1 MTRSRGLC
9 SWIIPV
15 LAVSWASVMT
25 ASGQDV
31 ADMPDA
37 LALTAVSVPVPLSE
51 TAAARVDPRIR
62 LVMSLAGK
70 TESAYAGIGRSMVL
84 AGESPSAIRFPVL
97 VRSSLS
103 DGELAALGAIVES
116 RAGDIVTAEV
126 LPGNM
131 DRLASHPGVLRVEG
145 SYWLAPSLDVS
156 IPEVRADLINQ
167 GVPSDRYT
175 GAGVLF
181 GLIDDGI
188 DITHQDFINGGGSR
202 ILYIW
207 DHNRRS
213 DFTPPSGYTYG
224 HEYTKA
230 DIDAGRATDFVN
242 TGGHGSHVAGIAVGD
257 GSSSDGQYQGVA
269 WEADIIAVRNGYCDL
284 FCYGSNNPL
293 YTWWEGGGTTKGS
306 IDALEYMI
314 GKSIDEGKSL
324 VVNQSQGVTL
334 GPHDGSTLFE
344 QAYQNLV
351 DLHRLII
358 VVAAGNNQDDDW
370 HGRATVNPGGQ
381 AGFTMNKDNSSQAD
395 QWLQFECWGMAGDR
409 FRWEVQTP
417 GGQTISIPAAVTPV
431 NELKMVTTGYGDLA
445 AYWSTAADESNG
457 QPMFVFYAENNRGV
471 QGGDWQVTAIAD
483 NPLPSGGQV
492 DLYCERNQY
501 TVRVT
506 TNLSTESIIGMP
518 GTATGVIT
526 VASYNTKNN
535 WESMDGRINVPG
547 YPAGAISP
555 FSSHGPRRDGVQKPD
570 IAAPGAWVMS
580 AFAADSDPENRMR
593 RQRDPG
599 GMHICYQGT
608 SMSSPHVAGAIAL
621 MLQKQLD
628 LTPGEVKT
636 ILQET
641 ARADAFTGAVPNHA
655 FGYGKLDVKAA
666 VDMVSGSPAAC
677 ATIIGDA
684 DGNGIVN
691 VLDVVATVNHILDI
705 TPLGAGGRACAD
717 VQTDGIINIRD
728 VVGIVN
734 IILTGFAPPPVAL
747 AGGDFDAEPVAW
759 SEEAGASAYRLTL
772 DGSRLGGVQLNYYLP
787 RGYEADGEL
796 LVMGGDHGAQLS
808 RSVRG
813 RLHTMILY
821 SSGGGALGPGDV
833 TLELPLR
840 KAWDGGQGIEDFGIS
855 HLILSDPSGRP
866 LKPAPVS
873 PDLEEPGHPAGMGL
887 FLARTA
893 PNPSADATR
902 IEYFL
907 EVNGNVSLTVFDA
920 SGRRVRDLW
929 NGWQM
934 AGGHTIAWDGR
945 DDAGTHVPAG
955 VYFVRLN
962 GASAQDSRKLL
973 VVR

>member
-1 MTRSRGLC
+1 MSRNTVAC
-9 SWIIPV
+9 SLILTV
-15 LAVSWASVMT
+15 LAVFCAYVLQ
-25 ASGQDV
+25 ANGEDV
-31 ADMPDA
+31 AGRPGA
-37 LALTAVSVPVPLSE
+37 PVLTAVSVPVPLSE

-62 LVMSLAGK
+62 LVMSLPGK

-84 AGESPSAIRFPVL
+84 AGESPSTIRFPVL

-126 LPGNM
+126 LPVDM

-156 IPEVRADLINQ
+156 IPEIRADLINQ
-167 GVPSDRYT
+167 GEPSDAYT
-175 GAGVLF
+175 GEGVLF

-188 DITHQDFINGGGSR
+188 DITHQDFIDDEGSR

-207 DHNRRS
+207 DQHRTSNA
-213 DFTPPSGYTYG
+213 TPPGGYSYG

-230 DIDAGRATDFVN
+230 DIDAGRAGAFVN
-242 TGGHGSHVAGIAVGD
+242 TGGHGSHVAGIAVGN
-257 GSSSDGQYQGVA
+257 GLSSGGQYQGVA
-269 WEADIIAVRNGYCDL
+269 WKADIIAVRNGYCDL

-314 GKSIDEGKSL
+314 GKSIDEDKPL
-324 VVNQSQGVTL
+324 VVNQSQGVAL

-351 DLHRLII
+351 DLSDLII
-358 VVAAGNNQDDDW
+358 AVAAGNNQGDDW
-370 HGRATVNPGGQ
+370 HGRATVSPGGQ
-381 AGFTMNKDNSSQAD
+381 ADFTINKDNTSQAD

-409 FRWEVQTP
+409 FRWEVRTP

-457 QPMFVFYAENNRGV
+457 QPMFVFYAENNTGV
-471 QGGDWQVTAIAD
+471 QGGNWQVRAIAD

-501 TVRVT
+501 TVKVT
-506 TNLSTESIIGMP
+506 GNLNTESIVGMP

-535 WESMDGRINVPG
+535 WQSMDGPVNPQG
-547 YPAGAISP
+547 YPLGEISR
-555 FSSHGPRRDGVQKPD
+555 FSSHGPRRDGAQKPD

-580 AFAADSDPENRMR
+580 AFASDSDPQNEMGVL
-593 RQRDPG
+593 RDPG

-621 MLQKQLD
+621 MLQKDGTLGPEQ
-628 LTPGEVKT
+628 VKT

-641 ARADAFTGAVPNHA
+641 ARADAFTGVVPNSA

-666 VDMVSGSPAAC
+666 VDMVEGGSGEC
-677 ATIIGDA
+677 ATVMGDA
-684 DGNGIVN
+684 DGNDMVN
-691 VLDVVATVNHILDI
+691 ILDLVATVNHILNI
-705 TPLGAGGRACAD
+705 TPLSDGGQACAD
-717 VQTDGIINIRD
+717 VQTDGIINILD

-734 IILTGFAPPPVAL
+734 IIMTGFAPPPVAL
-747 AGGDFDAEPVAW
+747 GGGDRDTGPVAW
-759 SEEAGASAYRLTL
+759 SEEAAASSYLLTL
-772 DGSRLGGVQLNYYLP
+772 DGSRLGGIQLSYYLP
-787 RGYEADGEL
+787 RGYEADGGPI
-796 LVMGGDHGAQLS
+796 VRGGLHGARLS
-808 RSVRG
+808 HAVRG
-813 RLHTMILY
+813 RLHTLILY
-821 SSGGGALGPGDV
+821 ASGGGALGTGDV
-833 TLELPLR
+833 TLEIPLR
-840 KAWDGGQGIEDFGIS
+840 KAWDGGQGIGDFGIS
-855 HLILSDPSGRP
+855 HLVLSDPSACP
-866 LKPAPVS
+866 LEPAPVS
-873 PDLEEPGHPAGMGL
+873 RGFGESPESAGMGL

-893 PNPSADATR
+893 PNPSAEVTR
-902 IEYFL
+902 IEYSL
-907 EVNGNVSLTVFDA
+907 ELNGDVSLAVFDA

-934 AGGHTIAWDGR
+934 AGGHVVAWDGR
-945 DDAGTHVPAG
+945 DDAGTPVPAG
-955 VYFVRLN
+955 VYFVQLR
-962 GASAQDSRKLL
+962 GASDRDSRKLL
-973 VVR
+973 IVR